1 MGCIMGIEQTK
12 GHTADGSGLRGHSVG
27 DVYPYIVFAKGTS
40 DRIRWHVMKAGDSL
54 DSPDFNPARGWP
66 TAKQAYNWALVFK
79 ELDEMDACAPIN
91 HGDPLCY
98 GV

>member
-1 MGCIMGIEQTK
+1 MGVEQTR

-27 DVYPYIVFAKGTS
+27 DIYPYIVVGVGEPV
-40 DRIRWHVMKAGDSL
+40 RWFITKAGD
-54 DSPDFNPARGWP
+54 DRAFGYRGDIHGYS
-66 TAKQAYNWALVFK
+66 TVKKAFTVAKMFK
-79 ELDEMDACAPIN
+79 ESDELDTT

>member
-1 MGCIMGIEQTK
+1 MGIEQTR

-27 DVYPYIVFAKGTS
+27 DFYPYIVYATGPI
-40 DRIRWHVMKAGDSL
+40 DNIRWCIMKAGEPLPTAGD
-54 DSPDFNPARGWP
+54 RVGWP
-66 TAKQAYNWALVFK
+66 TAKQACEWARIFK
-79 ELDEMDACAPIN
+79 EDDDMQAAKTISPSSLN